1 MCDGDRSAAIIQA
14 DGFNS
19 AFSLAHQIGHRYVFK
34 YKPCREIN
42 CYLAME
48 PQKTIDSLP
57 KNPGQ
62 TVYLMLFKIYIR
74 YCFFFHLRLL
84 IQVDGGFQESRM
96 LIENRITIFHF
107 TD

>member
-84 IQVDGGFQESRM
+84 IQVDGGFQES
-96 LIENRITIFHF
+96 
-107 TD
+107 